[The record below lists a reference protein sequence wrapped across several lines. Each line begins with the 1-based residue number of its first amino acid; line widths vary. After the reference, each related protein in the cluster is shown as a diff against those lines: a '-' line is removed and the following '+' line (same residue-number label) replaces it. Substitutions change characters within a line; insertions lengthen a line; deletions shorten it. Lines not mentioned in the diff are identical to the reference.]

1 VVSFMRPEQTY
12 EVPLGAR
19 VITMEFTGNGRVW
32 PKLSARNLS
41 LRIGNMFWVEAAA
54 GAWGV

>member
-1 VVSFMRPEQTY
+1 MRPEQTY

-19 VITMEFTGNGRVW
+19 VITMEFTANGRVW